1 MKNPFERTISRWRYL
16 MNHPAFRQSPLVI
29 VARLLGWR
37 IHCALRIPATV
48 TLHPWNVRLFLP
60 PLWQGG
66 GTTGVFALRQLYEK
80 ELAFLDHLVSPGM
93 VVVDAG
99 ANHGI
104 YTVVAARLVGP
115 SGRVLSFEPGRQ
127 AFSVLKM
134 NIEINQLHNVCAYR
148 AALSDKNGKA
158 RLYHSE
164 YGRTSFSLGCPKSTP
179 VAFEEVTTRTLESV
193 LEEQVAGRVG
203 LIKLDVEGAEELALH
218 GFRDA
223 ILHSRPTII
232 LEMNASANERLN
244 LSRTGSWEFLRL
256 RNYDFFSLSDDGTP
270 QQLSAP
276 PAADGITNIIA
287 IPRERRNE
295 NFDVRS
301 RL

>member
-1 MKNPFERTISRWRYL
+1 MKNPFERTMSRWRYL
-16 MNHPAFRQSPLVI
+16 TSHPAFRQAPLVTA
-29 VARLLGWR
+29 ARLFRWR
-37 IHCALRIPATV
+37 IHCALRIPATI
-48 TLHPWNVRLFLP
+48 TLHPWSARLFLP

-66 GTTGVFALRQLYEK
+66 GSTGVFALRQLYER
-80 ELAFLDHLVSPGM
+80 ELAFLDRLVSPGM

-99 ANHGI
+99 ANYGI

-134 NIEINQLHNVCAYR
+134 NIEINQLHNVRAYR

-164 YGRTSFSLGCPKSTP
+164 NGRTSFSLGCPKSAP
-179 VAFEEVTTRTLESV
+179 VGFEEVTTRTLESV
-193 LEEQVAGRVG
+193 LQEEVAGRVG
-203 LIKLDVEGAEELALH
+203 LIKLDVEGAEELALR
-218 GFRDA
+218 GVRDA

-232 LEMNASANERLN
+232 LEMNAPATERLN
-244 LSRTGSWEFLRL
+244 LPRTGCWEFLRL
-256 RNYDFFSLSDDGTP
+256 RDYDFFSLSDDGTP
-270 QQLSAP
+270 RQLSAP
-276 PAADGITNIIA
+276 PTTDSITNIIA
-287 IPRERRNE
+287 TPRERRNE
-295 NFDVRS
+295 SSDLRS